1 MSLDGNLIEGL
12 SSEGRGTIIMGILNI
27 TPDSFYDGGRFSKPA
42 AAMDRAREMLDEGA
56 DWIDIGG
63 ESSRP
68 GATPIGLKE
77 ETRRVIPVVKELA
90 GRGVTLSVGTAKAAL
105 AERALGE
112 GARIINDI
120 SAFSADADMASVCA
134 RHKAFCVLMHMRGTP
149 RTMQS
154 NTEYSDLTG
163 EVYAYLERRV
173 AFAVNR
179 GIDKDKI
186 ILDPG
191 IGFGKSVGGNIE
203 LIRNIDVFKKLGRP
217 ILIGASRKSFIGAV
231 TNDPHGDRMAGSLA
245 VAAMAVMKGATIV
258 RVHDVRETRQAVLMA
273 EAVRGAGQSSRLG
286 A

>member
-90 GRGVTLSVGTAKAAL
+90 GRGVTLSVDTAKAAL